1 MVLCNNMIRCYMKKG
16 IIKGPQVIN
25 HEKSYIPDETLVNFI
40 QDWLHIHKKREQLTK
55 EGREL
60 SSEDKKKLRALDKKK
75 VDYID
80 KTIFPALANLTYF
93 FEAMAASTRLANGF
107 EDELE
112 EILDPRKSK
121 DAAQFSGN
129 LMRMSSM
136 QFRNNNFA
144 RLVDA
149 ALSIPMKNY
158 ERGKPITDFR
168 IGIMYQLLGVIGDY
182 MDTLL
187 SNEYSSSQI
196 WHSFHDDFKRMLG
209 WMALLTRTVK
219 DTPKEYNRKLQFE
232 PIWFSNR
239 SPDGGWDF

>member
-1 MVLCNNMIRCYMKKG
+1 MKKG
-16 IIKGPQVIN
+16 LIKGPQKISN
-25 HEKSYIPDETLVNFI
+25 EKSYIPDETLVNFI
-40 QDWLHIHKKREQLTK
+40 QDWLHIHKKRDQLTK
-55 EGREL
+55 DGIEL
-60 SSEDKKKLRALDKKK
+60 SPEDKKKLRELDRMK
-75 VDYID
+75 VHYID
-80 KTIFPALANLTYF
+80 HTIFPALANLTYF
-93 FEAMAASTRLANGF
+93 FEAMAASSRLAKGF

-121 DAAQFSGN
+121 DAAQFSGSR
-129 LMRMSSM
+129 MRMSSM
-136 QFRNNNFA
+136 QFRNNNLA

-149 ALSIPMKNY
+149 ALAIHMKNY

-168 IGIMYQLLGVIGDY
+168 VGLMYQLLGVIGDY
-182 MDTLL
+182 MDILL

-219 DTPKEYNRKLQFE
+219 DTPKEYDRKLQFQ

-239 SPDGGWDF
+239 SPDGGWNF

>member
-1 MVLCNNMIRCYMKKG
+1 MKKG
-16 IIKGPQVIN
+16 LIKGPQSIN
-25 HEKSYIPDETLVNFI
+25 GDKSYIPDETLVSFI
-40 QDWLHIHKKREQLTK
+40 QDWLRIHKKRDQLIK
-55 EGREL
+55 EGKEM
-60 SSEDKKKLRALDKKK
+60 SSEDKKQLRALDKKK

-93 FEAMAASTRLANGF
+93 FEAMAASSRLSKGF

-121 DAAQFSGN
+121 DAATFSGN
-129 LMRMSSM
+129 RMRMASM

-149 ALSIPMKNY
+149 ALAIHMKNY
-158 ERGKPITDFR
+158 ERGKPISDFR
-168 IGIMYQLLGVIGDY
+168 VGLMYQLLEIIGDY
-182 MDTLL
+182 MDTVI

-196 WHSFHDDFKRMLG
+196 WYSFHDDFRKMLG

-219 DTPKEYNRKLQFE
+219 DTPKEYDRKLQFQ

>member
-1 MVLCNNMIRCYMKKG
+1 VKKG
-16 IIKGPQVIN
+16 LIKGLQKIN
-25 HEKSYIPDETLVNFI
+25 ENKSYIPDDTLVNFI
-40 QDWLHIHKKREQLTK
+40 QDWLHIHKKRDQLTLDGK
-55 EGREL
+55 EL

-80 KTIFPALANLTYF
+80 NTIFPALANLTYF
-93 FEAMAASTRLANGF
+93 FESMAASTRLANGF

-121 DAAQFSGN
+121 DVAAFSGSR
-129 LMRMSSM
+129 MRMNSM
-136 QFRNNNFA
+136 QFRHNNLA

-149 ALSIPMKNY
+149 SLSIPMKNY

-168 IGIMYQLLGVIGDY
+168 VGLMYQLLEIVGDY
-182 MDTLL
+182 MDQVI

-196 WHSFHDDFKRMLG
+196 WHSFHEDFKKMLG

-219 DTPKEYNRKLQFE
+219 DTPKEYDRRLQFE
-232 PIWFSNR
+232 PIWFSNKA
-239 SPDGGWDF
+239 PNGGWDF

>member
-1 MVLCNNMIRCYMKKG
+1 MKKG
-16 IIKGPQVIN
+16 TIKGPQVIN
-25 HEKSYIPDETLVNFI
+25 QEKSYIPDETLVNFI
-40 QDWLHIHKKREQLTK
+40 QDWLHIHKKREKLTQ
-55 EGREL
+55 EGKEL
-60 SSEDKKKLRALDKKK
+60 STEDRKKLRALDKKK

-93 FEAMAASTRLANGF
+93 FEAMAASTRLFKGF

-121 DAAQFSGN
+121 DAATFSGN
-129 LMRMSSM
+129 RMRMSSM
-136 QFRNNNFA
+136 QFRHNNLA

-149 ALSIPMKNY
+149 AISIPMKNY

-168 IGIMYQLLGVIGDY
+168 VGLMYQLLEIVGDNMDAVI
-182 MDTLL
+182 

-196 WHSFHDDFKRMLG
+196 WHSFHEDFRKMLG

-219 DTPKEYNRKLQFE
+219 DTPKEYDRKLQFE
-232 PIWFSNR
+232 PIWFSNKT
-239 SPDGGWDF
+239 PTGGWDF